1 MCLCW
6 EYGIVYCLAEDRL
19 VVVYVTYEMS
29 SAFMKFY
36 FLSTN
41 NLLATQVITEIVAIK
56 IHMQTETS
64 STIALRRDACSKS
77 KDTC

>member
-6 EYGIVYCLAEDRL
+6 AYGIVYCLAEDRM

-29 SAFMKFY
+29 SAFMMFY

-56 IHMQTETS
+56 THMQTETS